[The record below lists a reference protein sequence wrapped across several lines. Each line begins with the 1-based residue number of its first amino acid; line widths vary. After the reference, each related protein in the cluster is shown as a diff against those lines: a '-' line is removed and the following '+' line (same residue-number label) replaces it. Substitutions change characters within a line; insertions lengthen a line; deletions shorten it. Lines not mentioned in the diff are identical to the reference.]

1 MADAALTPEERDTL
15 AAEFALGVLEGEERA
30 QALRLQLSDA
40 GFREAVGAWEFRL
53 GQLYNATAEVTP
65 PNLWP
70 VIEARLPQGGAANN
84 NDGGAVIG
92 MTRRLQ
98 LWRTTSLL
106 SGAAAAALAILV
118 VTRPGP
124 QAPAPIPAA
133 PATTAIVAKLGEGNA
148 PAQLVANYDPDKGEM
163 RIRAIQL
170 PPSGNLSPELWV
182 IPAGGAPSS
191 LGLVA
196 AQGATSV
203 KVSAT
208 LRQLLKDGATLAVT
222 MEPREGA
229 PHAAPS
235 STPIA
240 AGTMHML

>member
-1 MADAALTPEERDTL
+1 MADPALTPEERDTL
-15 AAEFALGVLEGEERA
+15 AAEFALGVLEEDERVR
-30 QALRLQLSDA
+30 ALRLQLSDA
-40 GFREAVGAWEFRL
+40 AFRTAVDEWEYRL
-53 GQLYNATAEVTP
+53 GQLYRATPEVTP

-70 VIEARLPQGGAANN
+70 AIEPRLRAQGTEGT
-84 NDGGAVIG
+84 VSLIG
-92 MTRRLQ
+92 MSRRVQ

-118 VTRPGP
+118 VTRPG
-124 QAPAPIPAA
+124 APPLPPPVPTA
-133 PATTAIVAKLGEGNA
+133 PATTAIVAKLGEGDA

-170 PPSGNLSPELWV
+170 PPSGTLSPELWV

-222 MEPREGA
+222 MEKREGA